1 MKIAVCQGEAIGGR
15 QTRVWDRSTISLSN
29 LTSITLQ
36 SQLQSHFKQTS
47 NYFEV
52 IYIHTFLCIY
62 EGKIQRYNKIIIF
75 LSKYWYLI
83 FPLHLYRIV
92 PIK

>member
-52 IYIHTFLCIY
+52 IYIHFY
-62 EGKIQRYNKIIIF
+62 AFMKE
-75 LSKYWYLI
+75 KYKDITKL
-83 FPLHLYRIV
+83 LYFFQNIG
-92 PIK
+92 I